1 MRTIDHS
8 SYDKNKEYSLQQV
21 TLGMELEQLIR
32 ATVPTRG
39 NLLDPFRL
47 GLAPA
52 EQAKLDAA
60 LAAAGFWHDQGG
72 AMCNWFR
79 TVGKRKVTLDSG
91 EIATVPDW
99 VHVPSPGAAPT
110 SRSR

>member
-39 NLLDPFRL
+39 NLLDPFRRRP
-47 GLAPA
+47 APWGWA
-52 EQAKLDAA
+52 SGNSR
-60 LAAAGFWHDQGG
+60 AAAGFWHDQGG